1 MSKKVLIADQSEAVR
16 GVAENLFRKK
26 GLEVVSAADGLEA
39 LELIK
44 TTDIDLAFL
53 NSSLPQLDGY
63 TVSSQIKDS
72 EKTSRVKVVL
82 LLSTSEIVQQHQLLS
97 SQADDTLNKPFSPQD
112 LVEMTSELLG
122 IELNGDKPESPSQ
135 DSNDDIADGV
145 EELNI
150 DDEPDEEI
158 DFGSI
163 FEGEEDKREE
173 PGLGDVFMAKDEDH
187 EATDK
192 IVTDLF
198 NEDKPKSHE
207 GDMNDRTN
215 GGSDDSIRLADD
227 QYGLETPSE
236 TEVHTPHDYN
246 WFIREMKKELSEDQ
260 PSESEPG
267 KSPEGEEEKDIP
279 RASAVPGTPTASKTT
294 KTGTFDIEEIGTS
307 KIDADEPDVAPEGAE
322 SQKEYV
328 FSGKPTDQGSP
339 AAELSLAE
347 KLLIREVA
355 QRVADRIVERMSTK
369 ELRSAIQEA
378 LHSLKKM

>member
-39 LELIK
+39 LELIR

-53 NSSLPQLDGY
+53 NSSLPQVDGY
-63 TVSSQIKDS
+63 SVSSQIKDS
-72 EKTSRVKVVL
+72 EKTNRVKVVL
-82 LLSTSEIVQQHQLLS
+82 LLSTSEMVQQHQLLS

-112 LVEMTSELLG
+112 LVEVTSDLLG
-122 IELNGDKPESPSQ
+122 IELNGDKSEGPPQ
-135 DSNDDIADGV
+135 DSYDDISDGV

-150 DDEPDEEI
+150 EDEPDEEI

-163 FEGEEDKREE
+163 FEGEENKRDE
-173 PGLGDVFMAKDEDH
+173 PGLGDVFMAKEEDQ

-198 NEDKPKSHE
+198 NDDKPKSQE
-207 GDMNDRTN
+207 GDMNDRSN

-236 TEVHTPHDYN
+236 SEVHTPHDYN

-260 PSESEPG
+260 QSEGEPD
-267 KSPEGEEEKDIP
+267 KAPEGKEEDSTK
-279 RASAVPGTPTASKTT
+279 ASAVPGKPAGSKTT

-307 KIDADEPDVAPEGAE
+307 KLDTDESDLASEGSE
-322 SQKEYV
+322 PQKEYV
-328 FSGKPTDQGSP
+328 FSGKPTDHGSST
-339 AAELSLAE
+339 AELSLAE

-378 LHSLKKM
+378 LYSLKKM